1 MVMEH
6 TKKLILIEPRV
17 LEQLQQHREYKEIEK
32 SPDKKTKA
40 GLSVD
45 LQKVLDDEV
54 CDDVKAKLYQH
65 MFSKFLNM
73 SNKIPVPTE
82 SAINS
87 TAPRQSTTRRPPVI
101 TPRSHK
107 KRTRLNWSQY

>member
-1 MVMEH
+1 MEH
-6 TKKLILIEPRV
+6 AKKLILVEPRV

-45 LQKVLDDEV
+45 MQKLLSEEV
-54 CDDVKAKLYQH
+54 SDDVKAKLYQH

-73 SNKIPVPTE
+73 SDKIPASTE

-87 TAPRQSTTRRPPVI
+87 TAPRQSTARTPRTSRRRP
-101 TPRSHK
+101 
-107 KRTRLNWSQY
+107 RLNWAQY